1 MSVTLITLK
10 SVSDDA
16 LEITGLFEKK
26 AQFLQ
31 FPLVDLPAHHHSK
44 MVAIRFVSVR
54 HHNPHPF
61 AIGSTISV
69 EGTFP
74 V

>member
-16 LEITGLFEKK
+16 LEFTGLFEKK

-31 FPLVDLPAHHHSK
+31 FPLVDLLVHY
-44 MVAIRFVSVR
+44 
-54 HHNPHPF
+54 PF
-61 AIGSTISV
+61 
-69 EGTFP
+69 
-74 V
+74 